1 MSPTPPRR
9 IADVAAD
16 LGLDP
21 EHVLPYGR
29 HKAKVAL
36 EAFADRPPKGKLVL
50 VSAITPTRAGEG
62 KTTTSVG
69 LSMGLAKRGVPLG
82 KRWDPVAL
90 GAQRRDAR
98 ADTSGDRC
106 PCREPQSRGGRGGQH
121 SEREK
126 DAHHSRQFASRR
138 HPGDESGVG
147 EAAASRHP
155 RG

>member
-50 VSAITPTRAGEG
+50 VSAITPTR
-62 KTTTSVG
+62 TSTG
-69 LSMGLAKRGVPLG
+69 
-82 KRWDPVAL
+82 
-90 GAQRRDAR
+90 
-98 ADTSGDRC
+98 
-106 PCREPQSRGGRGGQH
+106 
-121 SEREK
+121 
-126 DAHHSRQFASRR
+126 F
-138 HPGDESGVG
+138 
-147 EAAASRHP
+147 
-155 RG
+155 